1 MAINDNFSFKRR
13 LTVQSIGA
21 LLLIVSGVVMLM
33 FSIYLPPQG
42 EIHPSVLF
50 AFGEILLAAGAFMG
64 VDLHYS
70 LRHYQEW
77 VKKLKETEDKEIKDE
92 TV

>member
-1 MAINDNFSFKRR
+1 MAYNDDFTIKRR
-13 LTVQSIGA
+13 LTVQSVGA
-21 LLLIVSGVVMLM
+21 LLLIISGVVMLM

-77 VKKLKETEDKEIKDE
+77 ISKIKELEKKEEKNE